1 MLIKSSVILR
11 RGRGMIWTDSREEDT
26 RKILLLVKAVH
37 LVDRDQVALSHENS
51 SIKLIKTSLVLQ
63 IIDNGRVT
71 ILLVRV
77 NRILSGDERQS
88 IEIVGAI
95 ITNSIATQINMR
107 MRGEKEIQTKD
118 SMMTSENKQA
128 LKSSYVKCKKIS
140 RGWKKKQ
147 NVSMSKRNSIENN
160 TDSNTGLL
168 IMILSI
174 HPLKT
179 GMLNRK

>member
-1 MLIKSSVILR
+1 
-11 RGRGMIWTDSREEDT
+11 MIWTGSREEDT

-37 LVDRDQVALSHENS
+37 LVDRDQVVPSHENN
-51 SIKLIKTSLVLQ
+51 SIKLIKTSLALQ
-63 IIDNGRVT
+63 IIGNGRVM

-77 NRILSGDERQS
+77 DRIHSGDERQS

-95 ITNSIATQINMR
+95 ITNSIAIQINMR
-107 MRGEKEIQTKD
+107 MRDDRETQTKD
-118 SMMTSENKQA
+118 SKMTLENKLA
-128 LKSSYVKCKKIS
+128 LKSSYVKCRKIS

-160 TDSNTGLL
+160 TDNNTGLL

>member
-1 MLIKSSVILR
+1 MLIKYSVIQR
-11 RGRGMIWTDSREEDT
+11 RGKGMIWTDSREEDT
-26 RKILLLVKAVH
+26 RKILSLVKAVH
-37 LVDRDQVALSHENS
+37 LVDQDQVPPSRENS
-51 SIKLIKTSLVLQ
+51 SIKLIKTSLALQ
-63 IIDNGRVT
+63 IIGNGRVM

-77 NRILSGDERQS
+77 DRILSGDERQS
-88 IEIVGAI
+88 IEIVRAI
-95 ITNSIATQINMR
+95 ITNSIAIQINMR
-107 MRGEKEIQTKD
+107 MRDDRETQTKD
-118 SMMTSENKQA
+118 NKMTLENKLA
-128 LKSSYVKCKKIS
+128 LKSSYVKCRKIS

-147 NVSMSKRNSIENN
+147 SVSMSKRNSIENN